1 MTATVEEP
9 LANTRLRMSFLDWTR
24 RRPHRRSN
32 YELQSSSRY
41 VHSMST
47 AIAWAGPPGAYVD
60 MNGPC
65 LMTRLSAMATSFSS
79 TC

>member
-1 MTATVEEP
+1 MTATVEKP

-24 RRPHRRSN
+24 CRLPQRPN
-32 YELQSSSRY
+32 YEFQSGSRY
-41 VHSMST
+41 VHSIST

-65 LMTRLSAMATSFSS
+65 LMTRLSAITTSFFSA
-79 TC
+79 C